1 MAVQRISRAF
11 KDISLSFDPHPVTK
25 DLPIL
30 TNERAI
36 RRSVRN
42 LVETIPTE
50 RFFNSTLGTN
60 IRRSLFDFVDYST
73 AVVIEDQIRNTVRFY
88 EPRVENLRVQVDPR
102 PDDNSFD
109 VNVIFDIVGQDI
121 PTPHHKSK
129 ATVHKPATS
138 VHQSRASINNE
149 NLF

>member
-88 EPRVENLRVQVDPR
+88 EPRVNNLRVQVDPR

-109 VNVIFDIVGQDI
+109 VNVIFDIVGQDL
-121 PTPHHKSK
+121 PTQQFSFLLE
-129 ATVHKPATS
+129 AT
-138 VHQSRASINNE
+138 R
-149 NLF
+149 